1 MTYWRRNS
9 VQHSVMLPEAQ
20 PRRPQRHASRNG
32 SREKQASS
40 TTTFQLEKLVS
51 RSNLN
56 RTCAGSAQ
64 FLRSR
69 STSRE
74 EEEEEEEKEKEEE
87 EEKEEKIADVGEAA
101 RRLWWGSTD
110 RGGAR
115 HVEGPATGV
124 RGEGKER
131 GGCLATGLPA
141 AGAEQR
147 D

>member
-1 MTYWRRNS
+1 MRFSVCARAMTYWRRNS

-69 STSRE
+69 RSLGFRGTNSM
-74 EEEEEEEKEKEEE
+74 EEKKR
-87 EEKEEKIADVGEAA
+87 KLIY
-101 RRLWWGSTD
+101 
-110 RGGAR
+110 
-115 HVEGPATGV
+115 
-124 RGEGKER
+124 GK
-131 GGCLATGLPA
+131 GKCI
-141 AGAEQR
+141 
-147 D
+147 

>member
-1 MTYWRRNS
+1 MRFSVCARAMTYWRRNS

-69 STSRE
+69 RV
-74 EEEEEEEKEKEEE
+74 
-87 EEKEEKIADVGEAA
+87 D
-101 RRLWWGSTD
+101 
-110 RGGAR
+110 
-115 HVEGPATGV
+115 
-124 RGEGKER
+124 
-131 GGCLATGLPA
+131 
-141 AGAEQR
+141 GAEVKPASRTQMMIKVQMYS
-147 D
+147 